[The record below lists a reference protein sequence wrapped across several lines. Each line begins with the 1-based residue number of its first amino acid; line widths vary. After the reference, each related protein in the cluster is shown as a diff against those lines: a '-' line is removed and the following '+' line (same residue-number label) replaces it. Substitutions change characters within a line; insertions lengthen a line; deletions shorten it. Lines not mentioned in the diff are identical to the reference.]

1 MQKPSYQ
8 TVRLAKGKHTSPQRG
23 VCVME
28 LASMLAGEPFTD
40 HPRSV
45 APSIGALLRGYND
58 IVDDVRRQD
67 LYRYAAD
74 AIGTAGSVADERL
87 RGRRLR
93 AWTAEVSAPRG
104 WWTVRAWLRARR
116 LRDDD
121 HESPQTSALRAIHT
135 IRRVSDETH
144 AAMLEL
150 LDELVAIRSGREA
163 EAPVRRDR
171 ADRELAGART
181 GRGVPRAPSR

>member
-1 MQKPSYQ
+1 MQQLNHQ

-28 LASMLAGEPFTD
+28 LASMLAGEPFSD

-58 IVDDVRRQD
+58 IIDDVRRQD
-67 LYRYAAD
+67 LYRFAAD

-93 AWTAEVSAPRG
+93 AWTAEFSAPRG
-104 WWTVRAWLRARR
+104 WWTVRKWLQARR

-121 HESPQTSALRAIHT
+121 RENPQTSALRVIHAV
-135 IRRVSDETH
+135 RSVSDETH
-144 AAMLEL
+144 AAVLAL
-150 LDELVAIRSGREA
+150 LDELVAIGSASEA
-163 EAPVRRDR
+163 EAPVDGDRDS
-171 ADRELAGART
+171 RELAEACT
-181 GRGVPRAPSR
+181 G